1 MTMGLR
7 HDTIQ
12 IWELEIR
19 TDISFMLYVT
29 VPLTRRKTH
38 PKNGCYLKGEFY
50 RKFDVTWRL
59 WTNILC
65 NSGMCCFRLGIV
77 KYGIWR
83 NCFSS
88 TFYYFHFFV
97 RRYSWVIWR
106 SYRNRISRNSDS
118 GKEASIT
125 KEVQD
130 IIFLFYLT
138 LPSTIWGNFYI
149 WQDLWEVHE
158 ITYDA
163 PETHVILNDSILRN
177 DMEIEGLI
185 FAVIVTQLYEISQR
199 WPKQFYFY
207 IGRSLRDVRRS
218 YGNKDFHTTKTW
230 SNSGQEALITK

>member
-1 MTMGLR
+1 V
-7 HDTIQ
+7 I
-12 IWELEIR
+12 
-19 TDISFMLYVT
+19 YVT
-29 VPLTRRKTH
+29 VSLTRRKTH

-50 RKFDVTWRL
+50 RKFDVTWRF

-65 NSGMCCFRLGIV
+65 NSGMCCFRLGTV

-97 RRYSWVIWR
+97 HRYSWVIWR

-138 LPSTIWGNFYI
+138 TIYHLGKF
-149 WQDLWEVHE
+149 LHLTRSCEVHE

-163 PETHVILNDSILRN
+163 PETHVILTT
-177 DMEIEGLI
+177 
-185 FAVIVTQLYEISQR
+185 AY
-199 WPKQFYFY
+199 
-207 IGRSLRDVRRS
+207 
-218 YGNKDFHTTKTW
+218 YGTIWKLKV
-230 SNSGQEALITK
+230 